1 MTRINTRSHESTRI
15 SLGRLIRS
23 YQKNELDSQTFRD
36 LVYSLNL
43 LLAFFKFQSDE
54 DLAKR
59 LEAIEAKISEVQLR

>member
-1 MTRINTRSHESTRI
+1 MTRLNTRSHESTRI

-23 YQKNELDSQTFRD
+23 YQKGELDSQTFRD

-43 LLAFFKFQSDE
+43 LLAFFKHASDE

-59 LEAIEAKISEVQLR
+59 LEAIENKITPAQLR